1 MYGRDSLETMEQW
14 VQAKFSHVPNKDLP
28 VHRVPTEVFAKDGLA
43 RLLEVVPVKDV
54 KALDLYFPMPAVEH
68 LYRSK
73 PGRYLA
79 HLIGHES
86 EGSILEALKKH
97 NLANGLS
104 ASTSHS
110 YLDFSFFSIN
120 IELTDDGLKR
130 VNDVVACVFA
140 YFGVL
145 RREEVKPW
153 IYKELQGISDLKFR
167 FQEKSEPSRY
177 VTALA
182 NNMQIYPP
190 QHIITGSKL
199 IFDLDS
205 ASVTPLLETLTPD
218 QALVF
223 VKHQGLKGFTTEV
236 EPHYKTEYNMKTF
249 SAEQKQLWKSSMDG
263 SHPLWTQ
270 ELVHLPKPNPFVPT
284 DFTLRCVK
292 KTSAS
297 VATDGNKVVESEED
311 LDALLREPPSMIQ
324 KKTTVPSDTIL
335 AEDSMSM
342 KTDAIPNLMST
353 KSAWAD
359 SSPFKSVGG
368 DVLTWRDCY
377 GRSSLQG
384 DEEDDEERA
393 TSDRDTAE
401 DLEDALPSLH
411 GTSLLTWFK
420 MDQFWKV
427 PKLNV
432 VVSLESPLVSTSP
445 VSVVLADLL
454 SSCLKDIL
462 SGYSYYADCAGL
474 HYDVKLAKG
483 GLELVFNGWADKLP
497 VLVEKTLDELK
508 KMGTVGPCQEDIFTR
523 IKEKLRRG
531 YQNYVFNQPYFHC
544 ILGTLCCLE
553 EPRWSSTERYFAIKS
568 VSNDDLFRF
577 TAQFL
582 RNLKVEVM
590 VHGNA
595 NNKETRALT
604 KLVRNKLQSDP
615 LPLSQT
621 PVKRM
626 VRLEKG
632 TEYLYRQYARDLH
645 PVEVNSAVE
654 NLYWVGEV
662 EGASEEGVVNIAS
675 TKLRNEAL
683 LSLVSHLLQEP
694 AFDQLRTKEQ
704 LGYIVHTAVKKVSN
718 QLALHIIVQS
728 GHKGPDYLDDR
739 IEEFLFAYYHDK
751 LLLMA
756 EEEFNTNI
764 QAVIENFLE
773 RPKNL
778 DEESGSLWD
787 EIVAGTYL
795 FPRKQLLADVL
806 RTTDLPSVI
815 TFFETHI
822 FDTSSR
828 RKFSSQYVG
837 TGATATADATTTDT
851 YVDGVKD
858 ESEKRESEEE
868 VSEVPISTEEPTR
881 RRPILSASEGPKK
894 VYIWNHA
901 TFKKS
906 MPLLPVSPSIAVD
919 FSG

>member
-1 MYGRDSLETMEQW
+1 MYGRDSLETLQQW
-14 VQAKFSHVPNKDLP
+14 VEAKFSQVPNKDLP
-28 VHRVPTEVFAKDGLA
+28 VHRVPAEVFSKDGLA

-54 KALDLYFPMPAVEH
+54 KDLDLYFPMPAVEH

-110 YLDFSFFSIN
+110 YLDFSFFRIH

-140 YFGVL
+140 YIGVL
-145 RREEVKPW
+145 HREQVKQW

-177 VTALA
+177 VTMLA

-190 QHIITGSKL
+190 EHIITGSKL
-199 IFDLDS
+199 IFDLDES
-205 ASVTPLLETLTPD
+205 AVAPLLATLTPD

-236 EPHYKTEYNMKTF
+236 ETHYKTEYNIKSF
-249 SAEQKQLWKSSMDG
+249 SAEQMQLWKNSMDG
-263 SHPLWTQ
+263 GHPLWTS

-284 DFTLRCVK
+284 DFTLRCTKVK
-292 KTSAS
+292 PSSA
-297 VATDGNKVVESEED
+297 AAEEGTGNAEED
-311 LDALLREPPSMIQ
+311 IDAPLREPPSMIQ
-324 KKTTVPSDTIL
+324 KKTTVPSDTIM
-335 AEDSMSM
+335 AEDSLSM

-359 SSPFKSVGG
+359 SSPFKAAGG
-368 DVLTWRDCY
+368 DGLTWRDCY
-377 GRSSLQG
+377 GRSSEG
-384 DEEDDEERA
+384 DDEDEEERA
-393 TSDRDTAE
+393 ASDRVDATE
-401 DLEDALPSLH
+401 DEEDALPALH
-411 GTSLLTWFK
+411 GTALLTWFK
-420 MDQFWKV
+420 MDRFWKV

-432 VVSLESPLVSTSP
+432 VVSLESPLVSVSP

-454 SSCLKDIL
+454 SSCLKDVL
-462 SGYSYYADCAGL
+462 NGYSYYADCAGL

-508 KMGTVGPCQEDIFTR
+508 KMGTAGPCQEDIFSR

-531 YQNYVFNQPYFHC
+531 YQNYVFSQPYYHC
-544 ILGTLCCLE
+544 ILGTLYCLE
-553 EPRWSSTERYFAIKS
+553 DPRWTSAERYFAIKNIS
-568 VSNDDLFRF
+568 SDDVFRF

-595 NNKETRALT
+595 SNKETRALT
-604 KLVRNKLQSDP
+604 KLIRNKLQSDS

-621 PVKRM
+621 PVKRT
-626 VRLEKG
+626 VQLQKG
-632 TEYLYRQYARDLH
+632 TEYTYRQYARDLH
-645 PVEVNSAVE
+645 PAEVNSATE
-654 NLYWVGEV
+654 NLYWIGEV

-675 TKLRNEAL
+675 AKLRNEAL
-683 LSLVSHLLQEP
+683 LHLVSHLLHEP

-704 LGYIVHTAVKKVSN
+704 LGYIVHTAAKKVSN

-728 GHKGPDYLDDR
+728 GHRGPEYLDDR

-751 LLLMA
+751 LKTMSD
-756 EEEFNTNI
+756 EELTTNI

-795 FPRKQLLADVL
+795 FPRKQLLADIL
-806 RTTDLPSVI
+806 RTVDLPVVLA
-815 TFFETHI
+815 FFETHL
-822 FDTSSR
+822 FDTSTR
-828 RKFSSQYVG
+828 RKFSSQFVG
-837 TGATATADATTTDT
+837 TGATTAIGAVTT
-851 YVDGVKD
+851 
-858 ESEKRESEEE
+858 EEE
-868 VSEVPISTEEPTR
+868 EGDEGEKEGEEDKPTATTEEPER
-881 RRPILSASEGPKK
+881 RRPVLSAAEGPKK
-894 VYIWNHA
+894 VFIWNHA

-906 MPLLPVSPSIAVD
+906 MPLMPVSPSIAVD